1 VTVAEAIRDV
11 VTGAADSAVDQR
23 LRLRVATA
31 QTHNGVRSLRLTATD
46 GRPLP
51 SFTPGSHIVI
61 EAGGRRNA
69 YSLTGEFLQPTAYR
83 ISVRYEPDGH
93 GGSRWLHERLA
104 PGDEL
109 IVARPRSAFAPVAT
123 ARHHVLIAGGIGVT
137 PILSH
142 VRAALL
148 YDRSFE
154 VIHGGTAH
162 RRELAELCGA
172 SRLRGALGRGQVIET
187 VRERLSDQPLG
198 TVVYVCGPPGLIDAV
213 TLLAAELGWPPE
225 RVQVE
230 RFSAATPAPG
240 APFTVALARSGY
252 RVAVACDVT
261 LLDALESA
269 GVPVANMCRQGVC
282 GECRVRVLAGT
293 PEHRDL
299 YLSDEERA
307 AGDSIMCCVSRAH
320 EDHLE
325 LDL

>member
-1 VTVAEAIRDV
+1 VTVAEASRV
-11 VTGAADSAVDQR
+11 SEPAVEPAVDLR
-23 LRLRVATA
+23 LRLRVASA
-31 QTHNGVRSLRLTATD
+31 QTHLGVRSLRLMATD
-46 GRPLP
+46 GRRLP

-83 ISVRYEPDGH
+83 VSVRYEPDGH

-148 YDRSFE
+148 YGRSFE
-154 VIHGGTAH
+154 VIHGASTLG
-162 RRELAELCGA
+162 RELDQLCGA
-172 SRLRGALGRGQVIET
+172 NRVRGVSGRAALLAAVQA
-187 VRERLSDQPLG
+187 RLSDQPLG
-198 TVVYVCGPPGLIDAV
+198 AVVYVCGPAGMLEAV
-213 TLLAAELGWPPE
+213 TELAAGLGWPPE

-230 RFSAATPAPG
+230 RFSAATLPPG
-240 APFTVALARSGY
+240 TPFTVALARSGR

-299 YLSDEERA
+299 YLSDDERA
-307 AGDSIMCCVSRAH
+307 AGDSVMCCVSRAH